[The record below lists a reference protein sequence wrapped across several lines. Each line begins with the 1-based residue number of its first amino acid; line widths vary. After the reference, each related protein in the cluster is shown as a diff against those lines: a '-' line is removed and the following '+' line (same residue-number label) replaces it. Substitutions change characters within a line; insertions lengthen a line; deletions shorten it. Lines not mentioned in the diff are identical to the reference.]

1 MLGERVA
8 IKEFFVKDFC
18 NRDEATAHV
27 SIGTQSKRGLVDK
40 LKRKFIEEAKMLY
53 RMQHPGIVRVFDIFE
68 ENSTAYFV
76 MDYIDGPSLSEIVA
90 KEGALSEA
98 RAVRYIRQVA
108 EALKYVHDQDRLHLD
123 IKPGNIMV
131 DSNDNAILIDF
142 GASKQYDEVDGENT
156 STLLGKTPGY
166 APLEQMGNDVV
177 KFLPATDIYA
187 LGATLYKLVSGI
199 TPMSANLLASGEE
212 LEPLPADVS
221 PTVRKAI
228 MRSMNVN
235 KSKRPQTIDDFL
247 ALLSDETNVSQS
259 SQASSKQT
267 QSIREE
273 ETKLTNEEETLV
285 IGEATEETRKTDEK
299 QNPSVELVGA
309 EKTWKENFKERHPIV
324 NIMMVVMSF
333 IVLHSLLLASFFDYN
348 TIGGALY
355 IGVSCLIVIISLWL
369 LLKHKQSG
377 LLFTALSMSIM
388 SILSLSYFMGTYNY
402 FSSSYLVDFFYY
414 LFNFA
419 IYPVVVL
426 LAYYGIL
433 QIKRNGKSTWS
444 LMKPAPSWM
453 KKCVWAVWIILFIAI
468 FGTKRWVQNYEIEQ
482 QTKMRIEQQQR
493 EKAVLEAEEKIRQ
506 QREQETQKE
515 KEKNTTSLYVTTS
528 PVGALVY
535 VDGQYIGTTPI
546 EGAEIIHGNHQIKL
560 SKSTYQDK
568 MLTRT
573 FGNQPVVIN
582 ETLDKTPKQESSRQP
597 SYIIAEA
604 KRNYE
609 IGYDYYWGNN
619 GKKVNY
625 TEAVKYFR
633 KAADQGNT
641 MALHNLGMCYEHGH
655 GVQKSLSEAVR
666 WYRKA
671 AEQGEVASTFAL
683 ERLGY

>member
-27 SIGTQSKRGLVDK
+27 TIGTQSKRGLVDK

-98 RAVRYIRQVA
+98 RAVCYIRQVA

-187 LGATLYKLVSGI
+187 LGATLYKLVTGI

-221 PTVRKAI
+221 PSVREAI

-247 ALLSDETNVSQS
+247 VLLGIETKGSQYSKS
-259 SQASSKQT
+259 SLQQT
-267 QSIREE
+267 QPIHEE
-273 ETKLTNEEETLV
+273 ETKLVNEEEVLV
-285 IGEATEETRKTDEK
+285 IGESKEPAKTSMAETQDLTSSGREDVKLSSNK
-299 QNPSVELVGA
+299 
-309 EKTWKENFKERHPIV
+309 KR
-324 NIMMVVMSF
+324 
-333 IVLHSLLLASFFDYN
+333 N
-348 TIGGALY
+348 TIA
-355 IGVSCLIVIISLWL
+355 IGIIIWVLVWL
-369 LLKHKQSG
+369 
-377 LLFTALSMSIM
+377 
-388 SILSLSYFMGTYNY
+388 
-402 FSSSYLVDFFYY
+402 
-414 LFNFA
+414 
-419 IYPVVVL
+419 
-426 LAYYGIL
+426 GIG
-433 QIKRNGKSTWS
+433 INT
-444 LMKPAPSWM
+444 
-453 KKCVWAVWIILFIAI
+453 
-468 FGTKRWVQNYEIEQ
+468 TKDQRTNPNSAR
-482 QTKMRIEQQQR
+482 KMEEYQK
-493 EKAVLEAEEKIRQ
+493 EEEKR
-506 QREQETQKE
+506 
-515 KEKNTTSLYVTTS
+515 VTTPCYIKTS
-528 PVGALVY
+528 PAGALVY
-535 VDGQYIGTTPI
+535 INGLYFGATPIEGKEMSRGTYFVKLSKDGYEDKTFTLTFGDKPVVLNETLVEKPQIREITSTLFSVTTTPSGVIVYVDGKYIGTTPI
-546 EGAEIIHGNHQIKL
+546 EGTEIIRGNHQIKL
-560 SKSTYQDK
+560 SKVGYEDK
-568 MLTRT
+568 TFTRT
-573 FGNQPVVIN
+573 FGDKPVVIN
-582 ETLDKTPKQESSRQP
+582 ETLDKTPRQESSQLP
-597 SYIIAEA
+597 SYIVAEA

-641 MALHNLGMCYEHGH
+641 MALHNIGMCYEHGH
-655 GVQKSLSEAVR
+655 GVQKSLSEAVK